1 MGRETEALQF
11 VYSQVAEEV
20 NEMYE
25 RYRKK
30 CNLDFETDTER
41 QLEILTSKKYISNTF
56 ILNVHTMAEYYDRG
70 MISIYLAE
78 LSNYKIRIKVLLES
92 V

>member
-1 MGRETEALQF
+1 MGRETKALQF

-25 RYRKK
+25 RYREK
-30 CNLDFETDTER
+30 CNLEPETDTER

-56 ILNVHTMAEYYDRG
+56 ILNVQTMAKYYDRG
-70 MISIYLAE
+70 MMNWYLTE
-78 LSNYKIRIKVLLES
+78 LMNYKIRIKVLLES